1 MDVLLAAQIQQNLQ
15 SLVKSICY
23 PYYYYYY
30 PEAQKSST
38 AATKWGCR
46 NESRA
51 REAYQKSINQ
61 FHKSL
66 TISDSGLNID
76 PRWP

>member
-15 SLVKSICY
+15 SMVKSICN

-46 NESRA
+46 NEGRA

>member
-30 PEAQKSST
+30 PEAHKSST
-38 AATKWGCR
+38 AQSGDVEMRVGHVKLTT
-46 NESRA
+46 NP
-51 REAYQKSINQ
+51 YINST
-61 FHKSL
+61 SL
-66 TISDSGLNID
+66 
-76 PRWP
+76 